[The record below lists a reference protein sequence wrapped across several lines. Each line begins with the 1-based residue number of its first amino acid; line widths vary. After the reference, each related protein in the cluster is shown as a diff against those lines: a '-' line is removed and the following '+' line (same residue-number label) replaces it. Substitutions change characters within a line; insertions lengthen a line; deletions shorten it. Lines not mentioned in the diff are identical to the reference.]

1 MLIYAPVAQHH
12 RTQRVMK
19 NQESKVPK
27 VGKRKYAG
35 SRHHAKYEGQRG
47 LETRAGAGGTSQSPW
62 QELC

>member
-12 RTQRVMK
+12 RTQRVVK

-35 SRHHAKYEGQRG
+35 SRESCQV
-47 LETRAGAGGTSQSPW
+47 
-62 QELC
+62 